1 MHIFILPGIQLFVS
15 LSKTKKGK
23 YIYKYIVRAEK
34 LFPDFN
40 DIN

>member
-23 YIYKYIVRAEK
+23 YNYKYIRESRK
-34 LFPDFN
+34 T
-40 DIN
+40 IS